1 MSTPST
7 TVVASDGKHAAQV
20 SEMKGGAIAL
30 SPLPLS
36 GGRKRSRKM
45 TKKMKKMLKTLKKI
59 KGGDVDD
66 VVDSSN
72 LDESGLSNIQTE
84 EGGRRRRGS
93 RKSRRGSRKGR
104 RHAGLFY

>member
-1 MSTPST
+1 MSAPST

-66 VVDSSN
+66 VV
-72 LDESGLSNIQTE
+72 EAAE
-84 EGGRRRRGS
+84 EGVEAAPVEGARRRRGS

>member
-1 MSTPST
+1 MSAPSA
-7 TVVASDGKHAAQV
+7 TVVTSDGKSAAQV

-36 GGRKRSRKM
+36 GGRKRRM
-45 TKKMKKMLKTLKKI
+45 TKKMKKMLKTLKKL
-59 KGGDVDD
+59 KGGEMEEAV
-66 VVDSSN
+66 
-72 LDESGLSNIQTE
+72 EAAE
-84 EGGRRRRGS
+84 EGIEAPVEGARRRRGS

>member
-1 MSTPST
+1 MSAPSA
-7 TVVASDGKHAAQV
+7 TVVTSDGKSAAQV

-36 GGRKRSRKM
+36 GGRKRRM

-59 KGGDVDD
+59 KGGDVDEA
-66 VVDSSN
+66 V
-72 LDESGLSNIQTE
+72 EAAE
-84 EGGRRRRGS
+84 EGIEAPVEGARRRRGS

>member
-1 MSTPST
+1 MSAPSA
-7 TVVASDGKHAAQV
+7 TVVTSDGKSAAQV

-45 TKKMKKMLKTLKKI
+45 TKKMKKMLKTLKKL
-59 KGGDVDD
+59 KGG
-66 VVDSSN
+66 
-72 LDESGLSNIQTE
+72 EME
-84 EGGRRRRGS
+84 EAVEVAEDGAEAPVEGARRRRRGS

-104 RHAGLFY
+104 AGLFY

>member
-1 MSTPST
+1 MSAPSA

-59 KGGDVDD
+59 KGGDVNEVVEVADD
-66 VVDSSN
+66 GIEETPVD
-72 LDESGLSNIQTE
+72 